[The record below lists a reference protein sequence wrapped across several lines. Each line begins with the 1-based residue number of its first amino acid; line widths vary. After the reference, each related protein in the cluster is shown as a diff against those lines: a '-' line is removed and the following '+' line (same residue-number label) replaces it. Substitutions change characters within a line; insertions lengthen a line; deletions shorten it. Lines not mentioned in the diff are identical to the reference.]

1 MHIYKFKLTSENFED
16 FVRYFEISSN
26 SNFEEFHKLI
36 LKETNFDGKELA
48 SFYISNNK
56 WERLQEIT
64 LLDMGNENNDSDG
77 YQTLQMKDVKLNEAI
92 DDPHQKIIYV
102 YDFLNEYVFH
112 IELLKIMKSEKGVKY
127 PRCVKAE
134 GVIDIKKFKNNIYSL
149 SPEESPIEEYNDVY
163 EAFDEEDL
171 EDMNFNE
178 EIGGDSFY
186 NGDEKEEDF

>member
-36 LKETNFDGKELA
+36 LKETNFNGEELA
-48 SFYISNNK
+48 SFYISNNR

-64 LLDMGNENNDSDG
+64 LMDMGNGDSNSDG
-77 YQTLQMKDVKLNEAI
+77 YSTLQMKDVKLNEAI

-112 IELLKIMKSEKGVKY
+112 IELLKIMKAEKGVKY
-127 PRCVKAE
+127 PRCIKSE
-134 GVIDIKKFKNNIYSL
+134 GVIDIKNTRNNLYIYNT
-149 SPEESPIEEYNDVY
+149 EESIIEDNDTY
-163 EAFDEEDL
+163 EAVDDEDLENMNFDEEI
-171 EDMNFNE
+171 EGE
-178 EIGGDSFY
+178 SFY
-186 NGDEKEEDF
+186 NNENTEEDY